1 MTPVTPTPA
10 PWRLLLLSLLMIF
23 GGGLACHLLQ
33 SDGGRVEVTGFRL
46 DTVNGQWV
54 TADLFHPTAASRE
67 HPAPVVLICPGF
79 ERSKETMA
87 SFSMELAR
95 RGFVVITIDPYN
107 QGASSSTM
115 ERRSATKEGYGLVA
129 MAEYVHGKNG
139 PDFIDRSR
147 VGAFGYSAGGNAVLQ
162 TASQFGSRQATALR
176 RATRLDSEKGRT
188 VTDNEIATARRENL
202 LTAIFVGGYVLTMNE
217 EVFAPLDANVGMDY
231 ARSDEGAFRNLAG
244 SADMRTATES
254 LALVNSARP
263 AENKLKTIEIG
274 SAYGDADA
282 RTYRIVH
289 NTPGIHPLLPY
300 DDRFVAHVLD
310 FFDRTLQA
318 QSPLPPEDQRW
329 KLREAATATSLFGG
343 LLFLIPCAGLLLRLP
358 LFASVRQPTPPALPA
373 PTPAGRKLAWCLFF
387 FGALV
392 AAGLFMP
399 LAKATLTV
407 FPEASSVKQTWWF
420 PQRINNAL
428 LLWALANGTI
438 ALTLFWGAYRLYGR
452 HHGVTPAMW
461 GLKITAQAAG
471 LTALLA
477 FTVVGCF
484 YALLFTCYSLF
495 HADFR
500 CLFVAASTAFPSK
513 MLIVALEY
521 IPLFFVFYF
530 ANSLRVIG
538 GTRRE
543 GVPAWRSGLYNAF
556 GNTLGLILVLSL
568 QYLHLGA
575 TEQPFWTDGWLYV
588 NLLFGVIPMMFLLPW
603 LHRIFF
609 ELSGQTWLGPLITCP
624 LFVIMMLTSNVCYIP
639 LK

>member
-1 MTPVTPTPA
+1 MTPVTPNSSH
-10 PWRLLLLSLLMIF
+10 WRLLILSLLMIF
-23 GGGLACHLLQ
+23 GGGLACHVIQ
-33 SDGGRVEVTGFRL
+33 TDGGHVEVTDFRL

-54 TADLFHPTAASRE
+54 TADLFRPATATRQQ
-67 HPAPVVLICPGF
+67 PAPAVLICPGF

-129 MAEYVHGKNG
+129 MAEYVHGKTG

-147 VGAFGYSAGGNAVLQ
+147 VGAFGYSAGGNAVMQ
-162 TASQFGSRQATALR
+162 TASQFGARQATALR

-188 VTDNEIATARRENL
+188 VTEQETASARRENL
-202 LTAIFVGGYVLTMNE
+202 LTTIFVGGYVLTMKE
-217 EVFAPLDANVGMDY
+217 ELFAPIDANVGMDY
-231 ARSDEGAFRNLAG
+231 ARSDEGAFRNVAG
-244 SADMRTATES
+244 SADMRTAAES

-263 AENKLKTIEIG
+263 ADDKLKSIDIG
-274 SAYGDADA
+274 RAYGETAQ

-289 NTPGIHPLLPY
+289 NTSGIHPLLPY
-300 DDRFVAHVLD
+300 DDRFVANVLD

-318 QSPLPPEDQRW
+318 PSPLPPEDQGW
-329 KLREAATATSLFGG
+329 KFREAATTISLVGG
-343 LLFLIPCAGLLLRLP
+343 LLFVIPCAGLLMSLP
-358 LFASVRQPTPPALPA
+358 FFAAVRQPTPPALPA
-373 PTPAGRKLAWCLFF
+373 PSPSGRKLTWCLFF

-392 AAGLFMP
+392 AAVLFMP
-399 LAKATLTV
+399 LSMATFTV

-438 ALTLFWGAYRLYGR
+438 ALTLFWGAYRFHGR
-452 HHGVTPAMW
+452 HHGVKPSMW
-461 GLKITAQAAG
+461 GLKLNAKAAS

-477 FTVVGCF
+477 FTVVGLF
-484 YALLFTCYSLF
+484 YALLFACYTLF

-500 CLFVAASTAFPSK
+500 CLFVAASTAFPPK

-530 ANSLRVIG
+530 ANSLRVNG
-538 GTRRE
+538 GSRHE
-543 GVPAWRSGLYNAF
+543 GASAWRSGLFNAF
-556 GNTLGLILVLSL
+556 GNTLGLILVLAL

-609 ELSGQTWLGPLITCP
+609 NLSGQTWLGPLITCP
-624 LFVIMMLTSNVCYIP
+624 LFVMMMLTSNVCYIP